1 MHLTELMNKIL
12 TSEEAQKIIR
22 FVSPIYGNSYV
33 GLWLLQV
40 IGAELD
46 DMKKW
51 SEELREQTSPYTATW
66 GLYLWEQEYNVT
78 PAPDWTIE
86 QRRQAIISKIRY
98 KAPMN
103 PAKMSELA
111 SALTG
116 VPVDIVENTGKNKFS
131 VYVRK
136 NIPIE
141 KFAAAKEAID
151 RAKPAHLIYDINIA
165 ETREVQTDFYMG
177 VGAEINKYYEVEVI

>member
-1 MHLTELMNKIL
+1 MYSTELMNKIL
-12 TSEEAQKIIR
+12 TSDEAKKIVR
-22 FVSPIYGNSYV
+22 FISPIYGNSYV

-78 PAPDWTIE
+78 PDPEWTIE
-86 QRRQAIISKIRY
+86 QRRQAVVGKIKN

-103 PAKMSELA
+103 PAKMAELA
-111 SALTG
+111 SALAG
-116 VPVDIVENTGKNKFS
+116 VPVDIIENTGKNKFS
-131 VYVRK
+131 VCVRK
-136 NIPIE
+136 FIPVE
-141 KFAAAKEAID
+141 KFAAAKELID

-165 ETREVQTDFYMG
+165 ETRDVQTDFYLG
-177 VGAEINKYYEVEVI
+177 VGVETNKSYEMEVI